1 MRARLAVFLAIAACC
16 ALLAAAPAQAE
27 IYKFMTNTGLGS
39 GENHFGP
46 TLNTLSY
53 VWGGSVGAAASCVGV
68 SGHPEYQV
76 CGAEYQEVS
85 TGYIGFLGT
94 GYLHNHSTWYSYF
107 NAWEQGHN

>member
-27 IYKFMTNTGLGS
+27 IYKFMTSTGLGS

-53 VWGGSVGAAASCVGV
+53 V
-68 SGHPEYQV
+68 
-76 CGAEYQEVS
+76 
-85 TGYIGFLGT
+85 
-94 GYLHNHSTWYSYF
+94 
-107 NAWEQGHN
+107 